1 LSSSKSILFF
11 QRKIIIFLANCRH
24 SLINKENWNLQ
35 DTHANVLLFLHQRTF
50 HIIKVDL
57 IYHLMLYFTIYTSFT
72 SFTSFASFTSL
83 TSLTSFTNFASFT
96 SFTSYRSLKRPKIEL
111 RWALL
116 NVITDNIINRVLWS
130 SWSRLTSL
138 ISLF

>member
-1 LSSSKSILFF
+1 M
-11 QRKIIIFLANCRH
+11 IIFLANCRH

-50 HIIKVDL
+50 HVIKVDL

-96 SFTSYRSLKRPKIEL
+96 SFKSRTSFTSYRSLKRPKIEL

-116 NVITDNIINRVLWS
+116 SVITDNIINRVLWS